1 MSDVITTKRIDG
13 YRLAVVLN
21 HTRGHYHIY
30 DLLLHTP
37 NNDEPVLIAQSIF
50 DHAQN
55 RAQLAGYAIGD
66 IKELQETLT
75 ALINALP
82 DAESVRNGVHEL

>member
-1 MSDVITTKRIDG
+1 MSDVITTKRING
-13 YRLAVVLN
+13 HRLSIVLN
-21 HTRGHYHIY
+21 HTRGIYHVY

-37 NNDEPVLIAQSIF
+37 NSDEPVLIAQSIF
-50 DHAQN
+50 GGAPSRTN
-55 RAQLAGYAIGD
+55 LVNNAVFD